1 MPRGRGGKPGGKDM
15 MRQLQQMQEQ
25 MLAEQEALGSETVE
39 VSVGG
44 GAVRVVMTGHQKLTE
59 VQIQPELLDVEEAE
73 MLCDLIIAAVNEAVD
88 QSQKM
93 AQDRLGALTQGLDLP
108 PGLGF

>member
-1 MPRGRGGKPGGKDM
+1 M